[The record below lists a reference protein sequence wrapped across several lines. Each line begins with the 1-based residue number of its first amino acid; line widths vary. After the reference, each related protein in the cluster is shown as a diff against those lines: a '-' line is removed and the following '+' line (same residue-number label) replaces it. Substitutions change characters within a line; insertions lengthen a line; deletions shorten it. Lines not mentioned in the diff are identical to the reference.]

1 MQGQNLVHIAEN
13 YKNKYINLFN
23 EKLSKTL
30 NILELKRKEVLKQA
44 LAICSLYFLFAIL
57 CLFGYFALR
66 TVNTT
71 FALFLIIFS
80 AVLVVFGLLTVIE
93 KNSYFIKFLK
103 EESGNKILTILGN
116 LHYSNTQFL
125 ESDIIESTIF
135 PAFATLN
142 TEDCIVGKYKETD
155 LKICETS
162 LFLDSDSAFWNRVY
176 RGVVILFKSN
186 KTIKNTTTV
195 ISKSEINWKFPALIL
210 ILAFAFILCI
220 ILALFLLSIDAME
233 GILLVIGFG
242 CVFAYIF
249 YEILKKCHFFKR
261 QPIAC
266 EKLLK
271 LMLEDTQFNKKFKAY
286 SSDQIEGRYLLT
298 TAFMERLLNIQTT
311 FGTKDIKCSFY
322 DDKLMI
328 AISTNKNLFELGN
341 LFCKVDKSIYI
352 ERFLDEIISILIMID
367 YFKLDENTKL

>member
-44 LAICSLYFLFAIL
+44 LEICSLYFLFAIL

-210 ILAFAFILCI
+210 ILAVAFILCI

-242 CVFAYIF
+242 GVFAYIF

-341 LFCKVDKSIYI
+341 LFCKVDKSVYI

>member
-1 MQGQNLVHIAEN
+1 MQRQNLGHIAEN

-44 LAICSLYFLFAIL
+44 LATCSLYFLFAIL
-57 CLFGYFALR
+57 CLFGYFTLR

-71 FALFLIIFS
+71 FSIFLVIFTIS
-80 AVLVVFGLLTVIE
+80 LVVFCFLTVIE
-93 KNSYFIKFLK
+93 KNSKFVQFLK
-103 EESGNKILTILGN
+103 VELGYKILTIFGN
-116 LHYSNTQFL
+116 LHYSNTQFS

-162 LFLDSDSAFWNRVY
+162 LFFDDDSAFWNRVY

-186 KTIKNTTTV
+186 KTIKNKTTV

-210 ILAFAFILCI
+210 ILAVAFILCI
-220 ILALFLLSIDAME
+220 ILALFLLYIDARE
-233 GILLVIGFG
+233 GILLVIGFV
-242 CVFAYIF
+242 CVFVYIF

-261 QPIAC
+261 QSIAS

-271 LMLEDTQFNKKFKAY
+271 LMLEDFQFNKKFKAY

-322 DDKLMI
+322 EDKLMI

-341 LFCKVDKSIYI
+341 LFCKVDKSVYI
-352 ERFLDEIISILIMID
+352 EKFLDEIISILIMID

>member
-1 MQGQNLVHIAEN
+1 M
-13 YKNKYINLFN
+13 
-23 EKLSKTL
+23 
-30 NILELKRKEVLKQA
+30 
-44 LAICSLYFLFAIL
+44 
-57 CLFGYFALR
+57 
-66 TVNTT
+66 
-71 FALFLIIFS
+71 
-80 AVLVVFGLLTVIE
+80 
-93 KNSYFIKFLK
+93 
-103 EESGNKILTILGN
+103 GN

-210 ILAFAFILCI
+210 ILAVAFILCI

-242 CVFAYIF
+242 GVFAYIF

-341 LFCKVDKSIYI
+341 LFCKVDKSVYI
-352 ERFLDEIISILIMID
+352 EKFLYEIISILIMID

>member
-44 LAICSLYFLFAIL
+44 LEICSLYFLFAIL

-80 AVLVVFGLLTVIE
+80 AVLVVFCLLTVIE

-162 LFLDSDSAFWNRVY
+162 LFLDSDAAFWNRVY

>member
-93 KNSYFIKFLK
+93 KNSNFIKFLK

-135 PAFATLN
+135 PSFATLN

-162 LFLDSDSAFWNRVY
+162 LFLDSDAAFWNRVY

-352 ERFLDEIISILIMID
+352 ERFLDEIISIFIMID

>member
-13 YKNKYINLFN
+13 YKNKYVNLFN

-93 KNSYFIKFLK
+93 KNSNFIKFLK

-162 LFLDSDSAFWNRVY
+162 LFLDSDAAFWNRVY

-210 ILAFAFILCI
+210 ILAVAFILCI
-220 ILALFLLSIDAME
+220 ILALFLLSIDAIE

-341 LFCKVDKSIYI
+341 LFCKVDKSVYI
-352 ERFLDEIISILIMID
+352 EKFLDEIISILIMID

>member
-80 AVLVVFGLLTVIE
+80 AVLVVFGLLIVIE
-93 KNSYFIKFLK
+93 KNSNFIKFLK
-103 EESGNKILTILGN
+103 EESGNKIFTILGN

-162 LFLDSDSAFWNRVY
+162 LFLDSDAAFWNRVY

-210 ILAFAFILCI
+210 ILAVAFILCI
-220 ILALFLLSIDAME
+220 ILALFLLSIDAIE

-341 LFCKVDKSIYI
+341 LFCKVDKSVYI

>member
-44 LAICSLYFLFAIL
+44 LEICSLYFLFAIL
-57 CLFGYFALR
+57 CLFGYIALR

-80 AVLVVFGLLTVIE
+80 AVLVVFGLLIVIE
-93 KNSYFIKFLK
+93 KNSNFIKFLK

-125 ESDIIESTIF
+125 ESDIIESSIF
-135 PAFATLN
+135 PSFATLN

-162 LFLDSDSAFWNRVY
+162 LFLDSDAAFWNRVY

-210 ILAFAFILCI
+210 ILAVAFILCI
-220 ILALFLLSIDAME
+220 ILALFLLFIDAIE

-341 LFCKVDKSIYI
+341 LFCKVDKSVYI
-352 ERFLDEIISILIMID
+352 EKFLDEIISILIMID

>member
-80 AVLVVFGLLTVIE
+80 TVLVVFGLITVIE
-93 KNSYFIKFLK
+93 KNSNFIKFLK

>member
-44 LAICSLYFLFAIL
+44 LEICSLYFLFAIL

>member
-1 MQGQNLVHIAEN
+1 M
-13 YKNKYINLFN
+13 K
-23 EKLSKTL
+23 
-30 NILELKRKEVLKQA
+30 
-44 LAICSLYFLFAIL
+44 
-57 CLFGYFALR
+57 
-66 TVNTT
+66 
-71 FALFLIIFS
+71 
-80 AVLVVFGLLTVIE
+80 
-93 KNSYFIKFLK
+93 KNSNFIKFLK

-162 LFLDSDSAFWNRVY
+162 LFLDSDAAFWNRVY

-210 ILAFAFILCI
+210 ILAVAFILCI
-220 ILALFLLSIDAME
+220 ILALFLLSIDAIE

-249 YEILKKCHFFKR
+249 YEILKKCHFFKS

-341 LFCKVDKSIYI
+341 LFCKVDKSVYI
-352 ERFLDEIISILIMID
+352 EKFLDEIISILIMID

>member
-80 AVLVVFGLLTVIE
+80 AVLVVFGLLIVIE
-93 KNSYFIKFLK
+93 KNSNFIKFLK

-125 ESDIIESTIF
+125 ESDIIESSIF
-135 PAFATLN
+135 PSFATLN

-162 LFLDSDSAFWNRVY
+162 LFLDSDAAFWNRVY

-210 ILAFAFILCI
+210 ILAVAFILCI
-220 ILALFLLSIDAME
+220 ILALFLLSIDATE

-341 LFCKVDKSIYI
+341 LFCKVDKSVYI
-352 ERFLDEIISILIMID
+352 EKFLDEIISILIMID

>member
-44 LAICSLYFLFAIL
+44 LEICSLYFLFAIL

-93 KNSYFIKFLK
+93 KNSNFIKFLK

-142 TEDCIVGKYKETD
+142 TEDCIEGKYKETD

-210 ILAFAFILCI
+210 ILAVAFILCI
-220 ILALFLLSIDAME
+220 ILALFLLSIDPIE

-341 LFCKVDKSIYI
+341 LFCKVDKSVYI
-352 ERFLDEIISILIMID
+352 EKFLDEIISILIMID